1 MESSLQINTQ
11 MAIRVLAK
19 GGKFLGDD
27 VAGALVTVRH
37 AVTNELLASGH
48 VKGGSGNIYELMIE
62 ARNRQEPLPVDGAS
76 IFVANIKSNDYTPIP
91 VIVTANGPGA
101 GLQSMIT
108 VSSMQ
113 WIVPGLV
120 NPLTKLP
127 VVYNCLLE
135 LPGLIVQAM
144 KPATH
149 FNVTSLPHVIN
160 IEVNV
165 AMMCG
170 CPIDNNVIQL
180 NGNTFPNPWPVND
193 FFVSCEIASEGK
205 VIQRIQLLFDE
216 ANSPGRFIGQWTMP
230 TPGFYTANITAY
242 QLSNGNTGC
251 ATISFFNINQ

>member
-1 MESSLQINTQ
+1 MDSNSNINTQ
-11 MAIRVLAK
+11 IAIRVIAK

-27 VAGALVTVRH
+27 IVGALVTVKH

-76 IFVANIKSNDYTPIP
+76 IFVANIKSNDCTPIP

-101 GLQSMIT
+101 GLQSIIT

-120 NPLTKLP
+120 NPVTKLP

-149 FNVTSLPHVIN
+149 LNVTSLQHVIN
-160 IEVNV
+160 FEVNV

-170 CPIDNNVIQL
+170 CPIDNNVIHL

-193 FFVSCEIASEGK
+193 FFVSCEISCEGK
-205 VIQRIQLLFDE
+205 VIQRIPLAFDHT
-216 ANSPGRFIGQWTMP
+216 NSPGRYTGKWTMS
-230 TPGFYTANITAY
+230 TPGFYTASITAY
-242 QLSNGNTGC
+242 QISNGNTGC